1 MKADLMRIFDRNL
14 VRLLNSLK
22 PYKRFKSY
30 QDLKAFGALHKNM
43 LIFELKFNYPE
54 ND

>member
-22 PYKRFKSY
+22 PYKRFK
-30 QDLKAFGALHKNM
+30 LKAFGALHKNM